1 MARRAAEPAHGGD
14 DCLKGGGDDGAGGGA
29 GGWSALARLAALAL
43 LTTAAV
49 RKPAE
54 AQTAIPV
61 TSPGMATAPE
71 LVAAFAGAGAA
82 AGTAPT
88 AFAYTFEVVL
98 L

>member
-1 MARRAAEPAHGGD
+1 MGGVSITLTQKERESCRARHAATA
-14 DCLKGGGDDGAGGGA
+14 
-29 GGWSALARLAALAL
+29 ALARLAALAL